1 VVLLLVPLATGC
13 GNQSA
18 RAPNPPHYEWPD
30 SFEYRVRNVEET
42 ERGTQAVVRL
52 EEWAAL
58 RLAVRNDRYLVW
70 NDSVSK
76 VVLAAGR
83 AAAAEPVRPEDTLRY
98 LVRLGRFGEL
108 LDVEPDCDPTVGAC
122 AAALPSALPMEL
134 RRIFARL
141 PVWWPPVGDAWADT
155 LDFDDLPRPGAARG
169 DVLTVY
175 RVAGDTAISGRRY
188 WVVSWHSARQAWR
201 PVGAAMVPDPVTHEN
216 GDVLVDQT
224 RLLPVYA
231 RWHGALPASARAAG
245 VTETGYRGRAWL
257 AGSVF
262 DSLAVAR

>member
-1 VVLLLVPLATGC
+1 
-13 GNQSA
+13 
-18 RAPNPPHYEWPD
+18 
-30 SFEYRVRNVEET
+30 
-42 ERGTQAVVRL
+42 
-52 EEWAAL
+52 
-58 RLAVRNDRYLVW
+58 VRNDRYLVW

-83 AAAAEPVRPEDTLRY
+83 AAEAEPVRPEDTLRY
-98 LVRLGRFGEL
+98 LVRLGRLGEF

-134 RRIFARL
+134 RRIIARL

-175 RVAGDTAISGRRY
+175 RVAGDTVISGRRY
-188 WVVSWHSARQAWR
+188 WVISWHSVRQAWR
-201 PVGAAMVPDPVTHEN
+201 PAGSAMVPDPATRED

-224 RLLPVYA
+224 RLLPAYA

-245 VTETGYRGRAWL
+245 VTGTGYRGRAWL

-262 DSLAVAR
+262 DSLGVAR